1 MQTVVLW
8 LWYIQVLAPLHTSEI
23 GKPFTVLKKGIIVGL
38 RNNKQDAIVNTSASS
53 QLRNQTVGLALEAD
67 ARWPEC
73 YEDAHSLQRNYTA
86 DLHLE

>member
-1 MQTVVLW
+1 MIHPGTST
-8 LWYIQVLAPLHTSEI
+8 LHASEI
-23 GKPFTVLKKGIIVGL
+23 GKPFTVLKKGIMVSL
-38 RNNKQDAIVNTSASS
+38 RNNKHDATVNTSASA

-73 YEDAHSLQRNYTA
+73 YEDAHSLQRNYKA